1 MKIRYFP
8 DTDTLYIELAQSA
21 SSSSEAV
28 SDNLIVDF
36 DEEGKLTEA
45 QSGGGH
51 GSVSSKSGISTQSK
65 SSCPQWYQGSLND
78 NPDNSVV
85 DPVIFMPQ
93 LIAKANNTWRLL
105 NSSESIGLNAREI
118 IKSLAYI

>member
-1 MKIRYFP
+1 M
-8 DTDTLYIELAQSA
+8 T
-21 SSSSEAV
+21 
-28 SDNLIVDF
+28 DNLIVDF

-51 GSVSSKSGISTQSK
+51 GSVSSKTGISTQSK
-65 SSCPQWYQGSLND
+65 TSCPQWYQGSLND
-78 NPDNSVV
+78 IPDNSVV
-85 DPVIFMPQ
+85 GPIIFMRQ
-93 LIAKANNTWRLL
+93 LVAKANNTWRML